1 MPEFF
6 IAFAGVFALTFALM
20 PLSSKLGLVDK
31 PDQRKQHKGDIPLIG
46 GIAMFASCAAAAF
59 FFVPPNHEMGYLL
72 AACALLTITGSIDD
86 RFNLHYQLRLSIQVL
101 AALLLIWG
109 ANTWLRSFGDLFATG
124 NIDLGWLGIPVTVFA
139 VVGLINAFNMIDGM
153 DGLSGGLSLITASAL
168 YFLIGDKIAD
178 GASNI
183 LLLIMGALSAY
194 LIMNLH
200 LLPRWTPKVF
210 MGDAGSMLLGFIL
223 TAFLIRY
230 SQGSREVMMPVTAL
244 WLVAIPLM
252 DIFVTFARRLRH
264 KKNPFHPD
272 RTHIHHIF
280 LRAGFTKRTTLIFIL
295 LFQALAAG
303 IGVWLQRAAYDAW
316 VSFLCFL
323 LLFFIYI
330 EFIKHSFKAAKWL
343 RKHITHTDNSE

>member
-1 MPEFF
+1 MQEFF
-6 IAFAGVFALTFALM
+6 IAFAGVFALTFALI

-46 GIAMFASCAAAAF
+46 GIAMFTICAAAAF
-59 FFVPPNHEMGYLL
+59 FFVPPNNEMGYLL
-72 AACALLTITGSIDD
+72 AACALLTVTGSIDD
-86 RFNLHYQLRLSIQVL
+86 RFNLHYQLRLVIQVL
-101 AALLLIWG
+101 AVLLLIWG
-109 ANTWLRSFGDLFATG
+109 ANTWLRNFGNLFATG
-124 NIDLGWLGIPVTVFA
+124 NIELGLLGIPVTVIA

-168 YFLIGDKIAD
+168 HFLIGDKIAD

-183 LLLIMGALSAY
+183 LLLIMGALGAY

-200 LLPRWTPKVF
+200 LLPKWTPKVF
-210 MGDAGSMLLGFIL
+210 MGDAGSTLLGFIL

-230 SQGSREVMMPVTAL
+230 SQGKKEIMMPVTAL

-252 DIFVTFARRLRH
+252 DIFVTFARRLHH

-280 LRAGFTKRTTLIFIL
+280 MRAGFSKRTTLIFIL
-295 LFQALAAG
+295 LFQSIAAG
-303 IGVWLQRAAYDAW
+303 TGIWLQIGGYNAW
-316 VSFLCFL
+316 VSFLGFT

-330 EFIKHSFKAAKWL
+330 VFIRRSFKATKWI
-343 RKHITHTDNSE
+343 RKYITHSDSKK

>member
-6 IAFAGVFALTFALM
+6 IAFAGVLALTFALM

-46 GIAMFASCAAAAF
+46 GIAMFASCTAAAF
-59 FFVPPNHEMGYLL
+59 FFVPPNNEMGYLL

-86 RFNLHYQLRLSIQVL
+86 RFNLHYQLRLAIQIL

-109 ANTWLRSFGDLFATG
+109 ANTWLRSVGNLFATG
-124 NIDLGWLGIPVTVFA
+124 NIELGILGIPVTVIA

-183 LLLIMGALSAY
+183 LLLIMGALGAY
-194 LIMNLH
+194 MIMNLH
-200 LLPRWTPKVF
+200 LLPKWTPKVF

-230 SQGSREVMMPVTAL
+230 SQGSREIMMPVTAL
-244 WLVAIPLM
+244 WLAAIPLM
-252 DIFVTFARRLRH
+252 DIFVTFGRRLRH
-264 KKNPFHPD
+264 KKNPFHAD
-272 RTHIHHIF
+272 RTHVHHIF
-280 LRAGFTKRTTLIFIL
+280 LRAGLNKRNTLILIL
-295 LFQALAAG
+295 LFQTIAAG
-303 IGVWLQRAAYDAW
+303 IGIWIEIKIQRDW
-316 VSFLCFL
+316 ISFIAFII
-323 LLFFIYI
+323 LFFVYL
-330 EFIKHSFKAAKWL
+330 ELTKHAFKVAKWI
-343 RKHITHTDNSE
+343 RNNITKRFQ